1 MKHHETWEKD
11 KEDVKWWNIMTI
23 MRAPCPW
30 RSPRSP
36 WTWHRRMRSIALAPV
51 GSWPSK
57 QLKRFRVLVAPI
69 FKIRIWLI
77 IIRIFMYILYHYI
90 LWTFQYFYTYYYWLL
105 LFHTFYKC
113 ICCALNPHLAVG
125 LAVCQQGAFLVAKRA
140 QKFLCGA
147 SMRGSEIVSFAL
159 CYDTVDRRNPAPVDR
174 WLKPFK

>member
-90 LWTFQYFYTYYYWLL
+90 LWTYAYASVRNFFELPCRSTTEAAMQPRYIPLSTCCKKSRPTPSLDFGFQD
-105 LFHTFYKC
+105 
-113 ICCALNPHLAVG
+113 
-125 LAVCQQGAFLVAKRA
+125 FLSWEVPVISH
-140 QKFLCGA
+140 G
-147 SMRGSEIVSFAL
+147 GV
-159 CYDTVDRRNPAPVDR
+159 RNGVR
-174 WLKPFK
+174 NES